1 MDTKPDGRQ
10 YSRVT
15 RRSIAIIKHLR
26 TGRVFDVNEVA
37 AEIEGRTLTDFYVKR
52 FDRQMSVPRTRE
64 YIRYLTD
71 LGAIAEQEAGYTR
84 NFGHRESDPEW
95 AQAFSDLAQQHLA
108 QQLGVE
114 PQEVVSLLEERTLS
128 FHARAQLPTLD
139 ALAASFGIRRG
150 RALEAF
156 KCPMYMYMDG
166 ATCPFDLRAYPVV
179 LKRGGQEDAAG
190 EDTEA

>member
-26 TGRVFDVNEVA
+26 TGRVFEVNEVA
-37 AEIEGRTLTDFYVKR
+37 AEIGGRTLSDFYVKR
-52 FDRQMSVPRTRE
+52 FDRQMSVPRTRQ
-64 YIRYLTD
+64 YIRYLAE
-71 LGAIAEQEAGYTR
+71 LGAIAEQEEGYTR
-84 NFGHRESDPEW
+84 NFRHQQSDPEW

-108 QQLGVE
+108 RLLGVE
-114 PQEVVSLLEERTLS
+114 TQEIASFLEEQTLS
-128 FHARAQLPTLD
+128 FHARAQLPTLN

-156 KCPMYMYMDG
+156 KWTMYMYMDG
-166 ATCPFDLRAYPVV
+166 ASCPFDLRAYPVV
-179 LKRGGQEDAAG
+179 LKRGGQEEADG
-190 EDTEA
+190 KDT